1 MVLCWKTIP
10 VVRGNEKQFHQ
21 RNIIMMFHH
30 YGVFIIMMLSSL
42 WCFHHCDASIM
53 MLMHQRLHLLQ
64 FHLFGPSN
72 LHQQNLW
79 RKSPGLPLRKQKNE
93 VLVLTT
99 WTISKTPHSS
109 TPSTRDLGDSHHMLL
124 RLGTQKFVTTQWLG
138 FFKSPTEK
146 FSSLGKLRE
155 HYLKLHASL
164 PKLQQYRFQQ
174 KQKFKELYEEGFGVF
189 NTICWNEAKLIY

>member
-1 MVLCWKTIP
+1 MKTTLWFDLQMMVLCWKTIP

-109 TPSTRDLGDSHHMLL
+109 TPSTGDLGDSYHMLL
-124 RLGTQKFVTTQWLG
+124 HLDTQKSHDHSVTWIFQVSNREVFLTREIKGTLPQ
-138 FFKSPTEK
+138 PTCSTHK
-146 FSSLGKLRE
+146 
-155 HYLKLHASL
+155 ASTY
-164 PKLQQYRFQQ
+164 KLQQKKIQR
-174 KQKFKELYEEGFGVF
+174 
-189 NTICWNEAKLIY
+189 T